1 MQLMDF
7 NIAPAR
13 GSRDEATRDAPP
25 GAGTKQTLAIAG
37 TRTRRAARDEDQIA
51 LELAE
56 AESRREALE
65 EGTAAAPAS
74 TAPIARTRQ
83 PEPDEEGMP
92 ETHQHATVKN
102 HAAHAA
108 DGCK

>member
-1 MQLMDF
+1 MSTREPESAVRVFSRSAEAWFEGRVVQLMDF

-65 EGTAAAPAS
+65 EDLAREVVGGPPHPLQPA
-74 TAPIARTRQ
+74 T
-83 PEPDEEGMP
+83 
-92 ETHQHATVKN
+92 
-102 HAAHAA
+102 
-108 DGCK
+108 